1 MVMYST
7 LEHPTRLTWS
17 SHLSIEIGHLYS
29 EEFQSGPDSL
39 HDHFR
44 RVAPAVA
51 RACRVQALRLT
62 EAPRISTCFLV
73 DDSFLVDGSAGTVHS
88 PAEVLPDLMKAAAR
102 NGVPID
108 YLVRKSACANAGVWQ
123 LLRLGLVLRSEA
135 RPRSWDGTFPAAWHH
150 LPQVLRL
157 NESAAPF
164 TADRAIS
171 VLNRRFGH
179 IEHMVRGMLSAKALA
194 RIDYIYTE

>member
-7 LEHPTRLTWS
+7 LEQPTRLSWS
-17 SHLSIEIGHLYS
+17 SHLSIEIGHLYP
-29 EEFQSGPDSL
+29 EEFEGGPESL
-39 HDHFR
+39 HEHFR

-51 RACRVQALRLT
+51 KACRVQAVRLS
-62 EAPRISTCFLV
+62 EVPRISTCFLI
-73 DDSFLVDGSAGTVHS
+73 DDSAAATRP
-88 PAEVLPDLMKAAAR
+88 PAEVLPDLMKAAAG

-123 LLRLGLVLRSEA
+123 LLRLGLVLRSDA
-135 RPRSWDGTFPAAWHH
+135 QPRSWDGTFPAAWRQ

-164 TADRAIS
+164 IAERATS

-179 IEHMVRGMLSAKALA
+179 IEHMVRSMLSVQALA
-194 RIDYIYTE
+194 RIDYIYTQ